1 MMKKTITKNDVIQRV
16 ASFVSQDPK
25 EVKGTVQAVLDVL
38 SEYMVE
44 GHRIELRNFGVF
56 YVKKTKKRIG
66 RNPNKPE
73 QEIAIPAINVPKF
86 KPGKLL
92 KSRVKG

>member
-1 MMKKTITKNDVIQRV
+1 MKKTITKNDVIQRV
-16 ASFVSQDPK
+16 ADFVSQDPK
-25 EVKGTVQAVLDVL
+25 EVKGTVQAVFDVL
-38 SEYMVE
+38 SEYLVE

-66 RNPNKPE
+66 RNPNEPK
-73 QEIAIPAINVPKF
+73 QEIAIPAVKVPKF

-92 KSRVKG
+92 KLRVKG

>member
-1 MMKKTITKNDVIQRV
+1 MKKTITKNDVVQRV
-16 ASFVSQDPK
+16 ADFVSQDPK

-44 GHRIELRNFGVF
+44 GNRIELRNFGVF

-73 QEIAIPAINVPKF
+73 QKITIPAINVPKF

>member
-1 MMKKTITKNDVIQRV
+1 MKKTITKNDVVRRV
-16 ASFVSQDPK
+16 ADFVSQNPK

-66 RNPNKPE
+66 RNPNKPK

-86 KPGKLL
+86 KSGKLL
-92 KSRVKG
+92 KARVKG

>member
-1 MMKKTITKNDVIQRV
+1 MKTITKNDVIQRV

-25 EVKGTVQAVLDVL
+25 EVKNTVQAVFDVL
-38 SEYMVE
+38 SEYLVE
-44 GHRIELRNFGVF
+44 GNRIELRNFGVF
-56 YVKKTKKRIG
+56 YVNKTKQRVG

-73 QEIAIPAINVPKF
+73 QEIAIPATNVPKF

-92 KSRVKG
+92 KLRVK

>member
-1 MMKKTITKNDVIQRV
+1 MKKTITKNDVIQRV

-25 EVKGTVQAVLDVL
+25 EIKGTVQAVLDVL
-38 SEYMVE
+38 SEYLVE
-44 GHRIELRNFGVF
+44 GNRIELRNFGVF
-56 YVKKTKKRIG
+56 YVKKTKKRVG

-73 QEIAIPAINVPKF
+73 QKISIPAVDVPKF